1 MFYGMREGEEM
12 SGIMLYRFF
21 VRVVFF
27 GSVAVST
34 TAFGASLPNATE
46 KILAQLKLS
55 PTVLD
60 GLDRELTVPME
71 WIEGARKEKVLRVSG
86 VWDAAQAAALNAPFQ
101 ERYPF
106 IKVEFSGGSFNLRAI
121 RPLIALQEGRYLTD
135 VITSFGGSVHRY
147 QEANALEDMRPLPNF
162 KNPID
167 GTGDQEG
174 GTWVGMR
181 LRYWCMAYNTSL
193 VKKDTLPETW
203 DDLLTNTSL
212 RNGNIGVANR
222 PQLWLLMLWN
232 AHGEQWTVNYIDRF
246 FQTMKPQLR
255 KEGTNAL
262 LALNGAGEFHV
273 TIPAAEYAAKLAMD
287 KGVPI
292 AWHCPAPVPISVS
305 QMGILKGNPHP
316 NAARLWANWFL
327 SKEGQIAQLFADQ
340 SPPAHRDMQTEAFLP
355 FPDEIKGKKTAPAVE
370 EEVQALYDVWN
381 KYWDKGGGAP
391 AKP

>member
-1 MFYGMREGEEM
+1 M
-12 SGIMLYRFF
+12 SGVMLYRFLA
-21 VRVVFF
+21 RIAFF
-27 GSVAVST
+27 GSIAVST
-34 TAFGASLPNATE
+34 TASGASLPNATE

-55 PTVLD
+55 PDVLD
-60 GLDRELTVPME
+60 GLDRELSVPAA
-71 WIEGARKEKVLRVSG
+71 WVEGARTEKVLRVSG

-147 QEANALEDMRPLPNF
+147 QEVNALEDMRPLPNF

-193 VKKDTLPETW
+193 VQKQSLPKTW
-203 DDLLTNTSL
+203 EDLLTNTGL
-212 RNGNIGVANR
+212 QKGNIGVANR

-232 AHGEQWTVNYIDRF
+232 ANGEKWTTDYIGRF
-246 FQTMKPQLR
+246 FQDMKPQLR

-262 LALNGAGEFHV
+262 LGLNGAGEFHV

-292 AWHCPAPVPISVS
+292 AWHCPEPVPISVS

-316 NAARLWANWFL
+316 NAARLWTNWFL

-340 SPPAHRDMQTEAFLP
+340 SPPAHRDMQTDAFLP
-355 FPDEIKGKKTAPAVE
+355 FPDEIKGKKSAPAVE

-381 KYWDKGGGAP
+381 KYWEKGGGAP
-391 AKP
+391 ATP